1 MKETKNMEKIIKIIN
16 KKNYCDRYFNK
27 KVLALYL
34 KDFRKSKNN
43 GFVIWQYI
51 FKFFVNNF
59 NKFIQVISFFIIS
72 NLQLDNIFAILAQ
85 LAISKDIFFEFSI
98 KLFILHLLF
107 YWRSNLHQ
115 ERFTSL

>member
-1 MKETKNMEKIIKIIN
+1 MKETKNMKKIVKIIN

-51 FKFFVNNF
+51 SLNSFVNNF
-59 NKFIQVISFFIIS
+59 NKFISS
-72 NLQLDNIFAILAQ
+72 N
-85 LAISKDIFFEFSI
+85 
-98 KLFILHLLF
+98 
-107 YWRSNLHQ
+107 
-115 ERFTSL
+115 

>member
-43 GFVIWQYI
+43 GFVIW
-51 FKFFVNNF
+51 
-59 NKFIQVISFFIIS
+59 
-72 NLQLDNIFAILAQ
+72 
-85 LAISKDIFFEFSI
+85 
-98 KLFILHLLF
+98 
-107 YWRSNLHQ
+107 
-115 ERFTSL
+115 